1 MAKPEP
7 GEVTSLLLAW
17 SGGDRG
23 ALDRLLPLV
32 YSELRRLAA
41 GYLKRERRDHTL
53 QPTALVHEAY
63 LRLVDQNRVECGSRA
78 QFFGIAVNLM
88 RQVLVYHAK
97 RHKSA
102 KRGGGDKVSVEGAV
116 VLAGEPELDLVA
128 LDQAL
133 TKLARLDPRQC
144 RIVEMRFFA
153 GMTEEEIAGIVDVSA
168 ITVKR
173 EWRTAKLFLQNELR
187 GAALH

>member
-7 GEVTSLLLAW
+7 GEVTSLFLAW